1 MTTEAIVTVLEDL
14 RENVMHIRKD
24 VDLLKGIFLED
35 AFLTSKERKHL
46 DETLRLLKE
55 NKKSDFVKL
64 I

>member
-24 VDLLKGIFLED
+24 VDLLKGIFLE
-35 AFLTSKERKHL
+35 
-46 DETLRLLKE
+46 